1 MSDCD
6 RGKMVQG
13 SDEDGAV
20 LCLLGDMV
28 IDLAALAISGERLF
42 VWFLVYVVGDTH
54 VLPL

>member
-1 MSDCD
+1 
-6 RGKMVQG
+6 MVQG